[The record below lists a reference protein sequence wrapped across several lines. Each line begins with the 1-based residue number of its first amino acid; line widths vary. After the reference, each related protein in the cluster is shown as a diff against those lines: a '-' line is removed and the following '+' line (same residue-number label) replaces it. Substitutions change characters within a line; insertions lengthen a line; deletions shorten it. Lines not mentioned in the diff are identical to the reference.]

1 MPAPYLSA
9 HQRSLLSAARK
20 QELMAY
26 QTALGTITLVA
37 GASIQIRPLGV
48 RMAIRAGYVVLGA
61 ADPASRTEAG
71 SWRKVA
77 ITDLGLRTLE
87 EVEAEIKARREA
99 RKRSA

>member
-9 HQRSLLSAARK
+9 HQRSLLIAARK

-26 QTALGTITLVA
+26 Q
-37 GASIQIRPLGV
+37 LGV
-48 RMAIRAGYVVLGA
+48 RMAIRTGYVVLGA

-71 SWRKVA
+71 AWHKVA

-87 EVEAEIKARREA
+87 AVEAEIRTRRET